1 MVARYNGAVVNDT
14 TFIVIPAFNEESV
27 IGAIV
32 TELRA
37 AWTHV
42 VVIDDGSTD
51 RTGEAARAGG
61 ATVLTHLINRGQGA
75 ALQTGISYA
84 LEQGAEY
91 VVTFDSDGQHRGE
104 DIPALLAPLQTG
116 AADVALGSRFLGATE
131 QMPLRRR
138 ILLQAAI
145 LFTRFASGVHFTDTH
160 NGLRAFTRSAAS
172 RIELQMDRMAHASE
186 LLDQIVAARLRH
198 VEVPVVVRYS
208 DYSMGKG
215 QRSSGAIRVLLDYV
229 QGRWLR

>member
-1 MVARYNGAVVNDT
+1 MNDT